1 MIFAAPINTDAPI
14 YHWPKA
20 TLGLIIA
27 QAAIFAAVF
36 SGLMGPSEKVLA
48 DWSLTYG
55 TGLHPVQWLTSIFLH
70 AGFFHLAGN
79 LFFLWGLGLIV
90 EGKLGWARFLAV
102 FLTIG
107 VLESAI
113 EQACLFRLH
122 GSSCG
127 SSSVLFGLLAMA
139 LLWAPRNEITFG
151 FISVIP
157 LLFRVGSFDV
167 PVQVFALLEL
177 ALEGL
182 TAWFNGFRPA
192 SEILHL
198 AGAALGAGIG
208 WTLLRR
214 GVVDC
219 EGWDLFSLLS
229 RGAVRRD
236 ERPDKVRI
244 ASTTGAG
251 PESTIQQASDSRAR
265 KSLKRIRMLLRQ
277 GRAVP
282 AWNELQQTRHW
293 IPDWRIPL
301 KETRDLAQ
309 ALLAGERWEES
320 VELLTDSIRREP
332 DGCVPA
338 RLQTA
343 GVLIERLNRPQ
354 AALKLMQPIDAA
366 ALSTV
371 DRSRFDV
378 LRTEALRQI
387 DAGTVEFDRQR

>member
-1 MIFAAPINTDAPI
+1 MFFAAPINTDAPI

-27 QAAIFAAVF
+27 QAVVFAVVF
-36 SGLMGPSEKVLA
+36 SGLLGPSEKVLA
-48 DWSLTYG
+48 DWSLAYG
-55 TGLHPVQWLTSIFLH
+55 TGLHPLQWFTSIFLH
-70 AGFFHLAGN
+70 AGFLHLAGN

-113 EQACLFRLH
+113 EQACLFRFS

-127 SSSVLFGLLAMA
+127 SSSALFGLLAIA

-151 FISVIP
+151 FILVIP
-157 LLFRVGSFDV
+157 LMFRVGSFDV

-182 TAWFNGFRPA
+182 MAWLNGFRPA
-192 SEILHL
+192 SEVLHL
-198 AGAALGAGIG
+198 AGAAIGAGIG

-219 EGWDLFSLLS
+219 EGWDLFTLIQ
-229 RGAVRRD
+229 RGPGRRD
-236 ERPDKVRI
+236 EKHGNART
-244 ASTTGAG
+244 ASTATTASQ
-251 PESTIQQASDSRAR
+251 STIGQASTASER
-265 KSLKRIRMLLRQ
+265 KALKRIRVLLRES
-277 GRAVP
+277 RPVL

-293 IPDWRIPL
+293 LPDWQLPL
-301 KETRDLAQ
+301 KVTQQLAQ
-309 ALLAGERWEES
+309 ALFEAERWEES
-320 VELLTDSIRREP
+320 AELLAEAIRRHP
-332 DGCVPA
+332 ADCVA
-338 RLQTA
+338 TRLQAA

-354 AALKLMQPIDAA
+354 AGLKLMQPIDVS
-366 ALSTV
+366 ALSPD
-371 DRSRFDV
+371 DRGRFDS
-378 LRTEALRQI
+378 LRTEALRQV
-387 DAGTVEFDRQR
+387 DAGTVEFDRRR